1 MNKLNDTKE
10 VKFHIGQIIQ
20 HKLFDYRGVVVD
32 VDSEFSGSDEW
43 YNAVARSKPPKEK
56 PWYHVL
62 PDGSDHS
69 KPPKEKPWY
78 HVLPDGSDHTTYV
91 AERNLEKDESGKPI
105 NHPAVGMFFSDFKDG
120 TYITNK
126 GFN

>member
-62 PDGSDHS
+62 PDGSDH
-69 KPPKEKPWY
+69 
-78 HVLPDGSDHTTYV
+78 TTYV

-105 NHPAVGMFFSDFKDG
+105 NHPAVGIFFSGFKDG